1 MSETKGLSAK
11 SSEILE
17 AMESV
22 IGDKSAQLHE
32 PTFTGNESKYLQ
44 DCIDSTFVSSSGK
57 YVDKFEADLADFTGS
72 NYAISVVNGTA
83 ALHLSLILSGVKPGD
98 EVLVPALSFVAT
110 ANAVAYCG
118 AIPHFVD
125 SSYETLGV
133 DTNKLRDYLRV
144 ETKLVDGFSLN
155 KKTGRIIRAIVP
167 MHTFGHPVDI
177 DGVLTLANDFNLR
190 VIEDAAESL
199 GSFYRGRHTGTF
211 GTFGVLSFNGNKT
224 ITTGGGG
231 AILTNHEEQAT
242 KAKHMSTTAR
252 LKHNW
257 EFKHD
262 EIGFNYRMPNL
273 NAALG
278 CAQMENLSDKLWAKN
293 RLFHKYTEAFS
304 KIEGVTIFSEP
315 NGSKSNYWLQ
325 TLMLNEDNLEL
336 RNSILDV
343 TNAKKI
349 MTRPIWTPLNEL
361 SPYISSPRMKLDV
374 VKSLQKRLINLP
386 SSPSLAQEKNA

>member
-1 MSETKGLSAK
+1 MSIPQGVGAK

-17 AMESV
+17 AIESV
-22 IGDKSAQLHE
+22 IGERSAQLHE
-32 PTFTGNESKYLQ
+32 PTFDGNEIRYLE
-44 DCIDSTFVSSSGK
+44 DCINSTFVSSSGK
-57 YVDKFEADLADFTGS
+57 YVDKFEADLASFTGS
-72 NYAISVVNGTA
+72 NYVISVVNGTA

-125 SSYETLGV
+125 SNYETLGL
-133 DTNKLRDYLRV
+133 DTKKLREYLSA
-144 ETKLVDGFSLN
+144 ETKLVDGVCLN

-177 DGVLTLANDFNLR
+177 DGALILATDFNLQ

-199 GSFYRGRHTGTF
+199 GSFYGSRHTGTF
-211 GTFGVLSFNGNKT
+211 GKFGVLSFNGNKT

-231 AILTNHEEQAT
+231 AILTNNEEDAT

-257 EFKHD
+257 EIKHD

-278 CAQMENLSDKLWAKN
+278 CAQLENLPDKLQAKK
-293 RLFHKYTEAFS
+293 RLFQKYTEAFS
-304 KIEGVTIFSEP
+304 EIEGVTIFSQP

-325 TLMLNEDNLEL
+325 TLMLHEDNLEL
-336 RNSILDV
+336 RNEILEL

-349 MTRPIWTPLNEL
+349 MTRPIWTPLSEL

-374 VKSLQKRLINLP
+374 VKSLEQRLISLP
-386 SSPSLAQEKNA
+386 SSPSLA